1 MSYATFEDVNTRFY
15 REIDPK
21 DRSLIEARL
30 QDAEVKIRRRIPD
43 LDLRVQ
49 EDATLLSTVVAVC
62 CDAVIRL
69 IHNPEGF
76 LQESDGNY
84 SYMREQGLASS
95 TRLEI
100 TPDEWADL
108 GVRSKIAVIHPI
120 INVRRPERESFG

>member
-1 MSYATFEDVNTRFY
+1 MSLATFEDVNTRFY
-15 REIDPK
+15 REIDSK
-21 DRSLIEARL
+21 DRPLVEARL
-30 QDAEVKIRRRIPD
+30 MDAEVKIRRRIPD
-43 LDLRVQ
+43 LDLRIQ
-49 EDATLLSTVVAVC
+49 EDPTLLPVVVAVC

-76 LQESDGNY
+76 LQETDGNY

-108 GVRSKIAVIHPI
+108 GVRSKISVIHPYI
-120 INVRRPERESFG
+120 PLRKAERDSFG